1 MDPHTRTV
9 PAPGLSR
16 RQFGLMLGGG
26 ALLLFGGG
34 TYVAV
39 ALSAAGEAPVL
50 GTAFGTLSVVNAG
63 RLARLDAQGRPAT
76 KSLAAAVAQITTGGG
91 TAAVFDGAPRL
102 ERAAHHEPA
111 SPATTHG
118 HDDGAV
124 PDSGWPQ
131 PANLTWGDVV
141 LLEVELR
148 NNLPVPVLFAP
159 GQLRLKLLPSGV
171 TVTPQDFNHG
181 PGVIA
186 AGATEQLW
194 ISYLAPHDSLEMEVE
209 YSDPEVDGT
218 TSVGLPAL
226 TVSQVSP

>member
-1 MDPHTRTV
+1 MDPLTRTI

-16 RQFGLMLGGG
+16 RQFGLVLGGG

-39 ALSAAGEAPVL
+39 ALGAAGDAPVL

-76 KSLAAAVAQITTGGG
+76 KSLAAAVAQITPGAG
-91 TAAVFDGAPRL
+91 TATAFDGAPRL

-111 SPATTHG
+111 SPATHG
-118 HDDGAV
+118 HDDGTV

-141 LLEVELR
+141 LLEVALT
-148 NNLPVPVLFAP
+148 NNLSDPVLFAP

-181 PGVIA
+181 PGLIA

-194 ISYLAPHDSLEMEVE
+194 ISYLAPHDSLEMEIE
-209 YSDPEVDGT
+209 YSDPELEGT
-218 TSVGLPAL
+218 RSVRLPAL
-226 TVSQVSP
+226 TVNQAKP

>member
-1 MDPHTRTV
+1 M
-9 PAPGLSR
+9 
-16 RQFGLMLGGG
+16 GGG

-34 TYVAV
+34 TYVAI
-39 ALSAAGEAPVL
+39 ALGAADDTPIL
-50 GTAFGTLSVVNAG
+50 GTAFGTLSVINAG

-76 KSLAAAVAQITTGGG
+76 KSLAAAVAQITTGAG
-91 TAAVFDGAPRL
+91 TAAVDGAPRL

-111 SPATTHG
+111 SPAAHG
-118 HDDGAV
+118 HDDGEI

-141 LLEVELR
+141 LLEVALR
-148 NNLPVPVLFAP
+148 NNLSDPVLFAP

-181 PGVIA
+181 PGIIE

-194 ISYLAPHDSLEMEVE
+194 ISYLAPHDSLEMEIE
-209 YSDPEVDGT
+209 YSDPELEGT
-218 TSVGLPAL
+218 MSVGLPAL
-226 TVSQVSP
+226 TVSQVTP

>member
-1 MDPHTRTV
+1 MDPHTRKI
-9 PAPGLSR
+9 PAPVLNR
-16 RQFGLMLGGG
+16 RQFGLLMGGG

-34 TYVAV
+34 TYVAI
-39 ALSAAGEAPVL
+39 ALGAADDTPIL

-76 KSLAAAVAQITTGGG
+76 KSLAAAVAQITTGAG
-91 TAAVFDGAPRL
+91 TAAAFDGAPRL

-111 SPATTHG
+111 TPATHG

-124 PDSGWPQ
+124 PDSDWPQ

-141 LLEVELR
+141 LLEVALR
-148 NNLPVPVLFAP
+148 NTLSDPVLFAP

-181 PGVIA
+181 PGIIA
-186 AGATEQLW
+186 PGATEQLW
-194 ISYLAPHDSLEMEVE
+194 ISYLAPHDSLEMEIE
-209 YSDPEVDGT
+209 YSDPELEGT
-218 TSVGLPAL
+218 MSVGLPAL
-226 TVSQVSP
+226 TVSQVTP

>member
-1 MDPHTRTV
+1 MDPHTRTT

-16 RQFGLMLGGG
+16 RQFGLVLGGG

-39 ALSAAGEAPVL
+39 ALSAAGGAPVL

-76 KSLAAAVAQITTGGG
+76 KSLAASVAQITTGAG
-91 TAAVFDGAPRL
+91 TAAAFDGAPRL

-111 SPATTHG
+111 VPATHG

-141 LLEVELR
+141 LLEVALT
-148 NNLPVPVLFAP
+148 NNLSDPVLFAP

-181 PGVIA
+181 PGIIA

-194 ISYLAPHDSLEMEVE
+194 ISYLAPHDSLEMEIE
-209 YSDPEVDGT
+209 YSDPELEGT
-218 TSVGLPAL
+218 MSVALPAL
-226 TVSQVSP
+226 TVSQVKP